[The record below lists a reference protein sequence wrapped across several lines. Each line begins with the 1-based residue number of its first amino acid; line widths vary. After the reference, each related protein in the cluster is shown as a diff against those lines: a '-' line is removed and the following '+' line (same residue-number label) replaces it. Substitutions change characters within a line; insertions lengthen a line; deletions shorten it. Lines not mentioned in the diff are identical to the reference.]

1 MILNEVLWIILGII
15 CMLQQPY
22 WFYYLRRRV
31 LLCSVWFSFY
41 FDKVFNQKKKKRRKV
56 LQVFLSLL
64 SVPWFSCAVVN
75 QAQLVPALYVWMCPS
90 MHVELT
96 HTHVAACASSFCFFV
111 LLDGSGDQTQGFVC

>member
-31 LLCSVWFSFY
+31 LLCSVWFSFS
-41 FDKVFNQKKKKRRKV
+41 FDKVFNKKKKKRRKV